1 MRFSRWLWP
10 CSGTTVK
17 FILNLPVMNDSVI
30 VVTPG
35 ETIARESG
43 TFSFIRGHGTYTVT
57 NTLRA
62 TQFGA
67 GISNIED
74 EDADDQVEEVSL
86 VASVGGVLERVN
98 KLVTAKPIHTRC
110 VGPAAAFVRR
120 KRTPSN
126 INVLLTPR
134 ADIAFC

>member
-1 MRFSRWLWP
+1 MD
-10 CSGTTVK
+10 
-17 FILNLPVMNDSVI
+17 DSAI

-57 NTLRA
+57 NTSHT
-62 TQFGA
+62 TQFAPGL
-67 GISNIED
+67 S
-74 EDADDQVEEVSL
+74 EDADDRVEEVSL

-110 VGPAAAFVRR
+110 VFHMFRME
-120 KRTPSN
+120 
-126 INVLLTPR
+126 
-134 ADIAFC
+134 

>member
-1 MRFSRWLWP
+1 
-10 CSGTTVK
+10 
-17 FILNLPVMNDSVI
+17 MNDSVI

-110 VGPAAAFVRR
+110 VETAAAVVRR